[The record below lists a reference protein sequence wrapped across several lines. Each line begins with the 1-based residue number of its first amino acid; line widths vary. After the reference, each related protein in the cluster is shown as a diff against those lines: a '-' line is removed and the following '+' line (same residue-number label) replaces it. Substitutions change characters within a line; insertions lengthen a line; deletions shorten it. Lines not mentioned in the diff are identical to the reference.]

1 MTKQTD
7 AIMDQV
13 LQLENNELQ
22 ALLTGERFN
31 TGTTRTNNDEM
42 EKDGCIVI
50 KNLCDPEELYY
61 PVPLERGQIVYR
73 DASRFEHIEQDPQVP
88 GSLSRHNHPQYRSI
102 YNKVRKKLEDLLERR
117 LSRTFYYDRYYFS
130 GQELKKHLNSEQH
143 EITVTIHI
151 SNNLKEEWPVWIKT
165 SDTYTDKVKSAIL
178 VPGDERSIVLEP
190 GDALVYK
197 GCERPCW
204 RDKMHSKQSKI
215 WWFGDEKE
223 YYYHELCLNYVLSDG
238 NRSYFG

>member
-7 AIMDQV
+7 TIMEQV

-61 PVPLERGQIVYR
+61 PVPLERGQIVYS

-88 GSLSRHNHPQYRSI
+88 GSLSRHNHPQY
-102 YNKVRKKLEDLLERR
+102 
-117 LSRTFYYDRYYFS
+117 LS
-130 GQELKKHLNSEQH
+130 L
-143 EITVTIHI
+143 IHI
-151 SNNLKEEWPVWIKT
+151 
-165 SDTYTDKVKSAIL
+165 
-178 VPGDERSIVLEP
+178 
-190 GDALVYK
+190 
-197 GCERPCW
+197 
-204 RDKMHSKQSKI
+204 
-215 WWFGDEKE
+215 
-223 YYYHELCLNYVLSDG
+223 
-238 NRSYFG
+238 